1 MNPLHESEGVRMS
14 LRILGLADLHDR
26 SEMLGLL
33 QDVDADLVA
42 FCGDLHNASML
53 DQARPAAEA
62 LAKIGPPVLIVP
74 GNMDHRDV
82 VPDLWREAGLTM
94 IHGITHR
101 YKGYGFLGLGGMVMR
116 DPKRLGN
123 PARYYHREE
132 DAYDLLS
139 RAHGEIRGVQK
150 VIVITHQPPRGTRDT
165 IYTGER
171 TGSVGLRRFVE
182 EHQPELLLCGHI
194 HEDRGEA
201 MIGRT
206 RIINV
211 GEMRR
216 GHAALIELSDEVS
229 VIWMDLLKSK

>member
-1 MNPLHESEGVRMS
+1 MS
-14 LRILGLADLHDR
+14 LRILGLADLHDS

-33 QDVDADLVA
+33 RDVDADLIA
-42 FCGDLHNASML
+42 FCGDLHNASGPE
-53 DQARPAAEA
+53 QARVAAEA

-94 IHGITHR
+94 IHGTSFR
-101 YKGYGFLGLGGMVMR
+101 YSGYGFLGLGGMVMR
-116 DPKRLGN
+116 DPKRFGN

-139 RAHGEIRGVQK
+139 KAQKEIRDVQK
-150 VIVITHQPPRGTRDT
+150 VIVITHQPPRGSRDT

-171 TGSVGLRRFVE
+171 TGSIGLRCFVE
-182 EHQPELLLCGHI
+182 EHQLQLLLCGHI

-201 MIGRT
+201 MIGST
-206 RIINV
+206 RIVNV
-211 GEMRR
+211 GELRR
-216 GHAALIELSDEVS
+216 GHAALIELNDEMRVE
-229 VIWMDLLKSK
+229 WLDLLKRT

>member
-1 MNPLHESEGVRMS
+1 MEGREDV
-14 LRILGLADLHDR
+14 LRILGLSDLHDR

-33 QDVDADLVA
+33 GDVDADLIA
-42 FCGDLHNASML
+42 FCGDLHNASMPE
-53 DQARPAAEA
+53 QARLASEA

-82 VPDLWREAGLTM
+82 VPDLWKEAGLTM
-94 IHGITHR
+94 IHGSSFR
-101 YKGYGFLGLGGMVMR
+101 YKSYGFLGLGGMVMR

-132 DAYDLLS
+132 DAYDLLAG
-139 RAHGEIRGVQK
+139 AHRELQDVQK
-150 VIVITHQPPRGTRDT
+150 VVIITHQPPRGSRDK

-171 TGSVGLRRFVE
+171 TGSVCLRRFVE
-182 EHQPELLLCGHI
+182 ENQPLLLLCGHI

-201 MIGRT
+201 VIGRT

-211 GEMRR
+211 GELRR
-216 GHAALIELSDEVS
+216 GHAALIELNDDMRVE
-229 VIWMDLLKSK
+229 WMDLLKRKS

>member
-1 MNPLHESEGVRMS
+1 MS

-33 QDVDADLVA
+33 GDVDADIIA
-42 FCGDLHNASML
+42 FCGDLHNASGPE
-53 DQARPAAEA
+53 QARPAAEA

-74 GNMDHRDV
+74 GNMDYRDV

-94 IHGITHR
+94 IHGSSFS
-101 YKGYGFLGLGGMVMR
+101 YGGCGFLGLGGMVMR
-116 DPKRLGN
+116 DPKRLEN
-123 PARYYHREE
+123 PARYYHRE
-132 DAYDLLS
+132 DDVDDLLS
-139 RAHGEIRGVQK
+139 RAHGEISGVQN
-150 VIVITHQPPRGTRDT
+150 VIVITHQPPRGSRDT

-201 MIGRT
+201 TIGRT
-206 RIINV
+206 RIVNV

-216 GHAALIELSDEVS
+216 GHAALIELNDELS
-229 VIWMDLLKSK
+229 VEWIDLLRSMR